1 MEEATK
7 AFRATEAEW
16 EEILEEFGKSGKSM
30 RGFSR
35 EKCIPVSQISYR
47 LGRARKARQEG
58 GFIELVRET
67 PCNLWIEAGSCRI
80 HVQRGF
86 DAELLRQVAAA
97 LS

>member
-16 EEILEEFGKSGKSM
+16 EGILEEFGKSGKSI

-35 EKCIPVSQISYR
+35 EKGIPVSQMSYR
-47 LGRARKARQEG
+47 LGRARKGQSRD

-67 PCNLWIEAGSCRI
+67 SCNLWIEAGSCRI